1 MGELRRRLA
10 RDPLGLRK
18 ALADRL
24 LIGLVAAMALL
35 AALALA
41 GRDGANSLAQRWRE
55 GAQAAVT
62 VQVPQ
67 PDAERMARALAVLR
81 ALPEVAEAEP
91 VDPARMAELL
101 RPWLGSA
108 QSLSLPLPGV
118 IELRLADL
126 SADPV
131 LIGDRV
137 AEEVPGVVTEAH
149 GVWVAHLSAL
159 AGAVQGVALA
169 VLALVAGVGAA
180 VVAVAVRAGLS
191 ARRDAVLV
199 LHGLGATDAEIARR
213 FASRAAWLAGL
224 GGAVGTALA
233 LPALAG
239 LVRLAGPLAGEASWH
254 ALPWLDLAAVPLAA
268 AAVGWLATQA
278 TVRLWLRRLP

>member
-1 MGELRRRLA
+1 MAEPRRRLA

-24 LIGLVAAMALL
+24 LIGMVAAMALL

-41 GRDGANSLAQRWRE
+41 GRGGAERLAQRWRE

-62 VQVPQ
+62 VQIPQ
-67 PDAERMARALAVLR
+67 PDVARMERALAILR
-81 ALPEVAEAEP
+81 AMPEVAGAEA

-101 RPWLGSA
+101 RPWLGGA
-108 QSLSLPLPGV
+108 QSLPLPGV

-137 AEEVPGVVTEAH
+137 AEEVPGAVTEAH
-149 GVWVAHLSAL
+149 GIWVAHLSAL
-159 AGAVQGVALA
+159 AAAVQGVALA
-169 VLALVAGVGAA
+169 VLALVAAVSAA

-199 LHGLGATDAEIARR
+199 LHGLGATDAEVAGRFARR
-213 FASRAAWLAGL
+213 AAYLAGV
-224 GGAVGTALA
+224 GGALGTALA

-239 LVRLAGPLAGEASWH
+239 LVRLAGPLAGATSWH

-268 AAVGWLATQA
+268 AAVGWVATQA
-278 TVRLWLRRLP
+278 SVRLWLRRLP

>member
-1 MGELRRRLA
+1 MAELRRRLA

-101 RPWLGSA
+101 RPWLGGA
-108 QSLSLPLPGV
+108 QSLPL
-118 IELRLADL
+118 
-126 SADPV
+126 
-131 LIGDRV
+131 DRKS
-137 AEEVPGVVTEAH
+137 VV
-149 GVWVAHLSAL
+149 
-159 AGAVQGVALA
+159 
-169 VLALVAGVGAA
+169 
-180 VVAVAVRAGLS
+180 
-191 ARRDAVLV
+191 
-199 LHGLGATDAEIARR
+199 
-213 FASRAAWLAGL
+213 
-224 GGAVGTALA
+224 
-233 LPALAG
+233 
-239 LVRLAGPLAGEASWH
+239 
-254 ALPWLDLAAVPLAA
+254 
-268 AAVGWLATQA
+268 
-278 TVRLWLRRLP
+278 

>member
-1 MGELRRRLA
+1 MAESRRRLA

-24 LIGLVAAMALL
+24 LLGLVAAMALL

-41 GRDGANSLAQRWRE
+41 GRDGADRLAQRWRE

-67 PDAERMARALAVLR
+67 PDAARMDRALRILR
-81 ALPEVAEAEP
+81 DQPEVASAEP

-101 RPWLGSA
+101 RPWLGGA
-108 QSLSLPLPGV
+108 HNLPLPGV
-118 IELRLADL
+118 IEIRLADL

-137 AEEVPGVVTEAH
+137 AAEVPGAVTEAH
-149 GVWVAHLSAL
+149 GVWVAHLAAL
-159 AGAVQGVALA
+159 AGAVQGLALA
-169 VLALVAGVGAA
+169 VVALVAGVAAA
-180 VVAVAVRAGLS
+180 VVGVAVRAGLN

-199 LHGLGATDAEIARR
+199 LHGLGATDAEVAGR
-213 FASRAAWLAGL
+213 FAARAAWLAGL
-224 GGAVGTALA
+224 GAAAGTAAGVPTLA
-233 LPALAG
+233 L
-239 LVRLAGPLAGEASWH
+239 LVGLAGPLAGEAAWH
-254 ALPWLDLAAVPLAA
+254 ALPWIDLLALPFAA
-268 AAVGWLATQA
+268 AAVAWVATQG

>member
-1 MGELRRRLA
+1 MAEPQRRLA

-41 GRDGANSLAQRWRE
+41 GRSGADRLADRWRE

-67 PDAERMARALAVLR
+67 PTPERMDRALDVLR
-81 ALPEVAEAEP
+81 ALPEVAAADP

-101 RPWLGSA
+101 RPWLGGA
-108 QSLSLPLPGV
+108 DGLPLPGV

-126 SADPV
+126 SADAV
-131 LIGDRV
+131 LIGDQV
-137 AEEVPGVVTEAH
+137 AAEVPGAVTEAH
-149 GVWVAHLSAL
+149 GVWVGHLAAL
-159 AGAVQGVALA
+159 ARAVQGLALA
-169 VLALVAGVGAA
+169 VLALVAAVAAA
-180 VVAVAVRAGLS
+180 VVGVAVRAGLS

-199 LHGLGATDAEIARR
+199 LHGLGATDAEVARR
-213 FASRAAWLAGL
+213 FARRAAFLAGM
-224 GGAVGTALA
+224 GAAAGTAFA

-239 LVRLAGPLAGEASWH
+239 LLALAGPLAGRASWES
-254 ALPWLDLAAVPLAA
+254 LPWLDLVLVPVMAALVAWLAA
-268 AAVGWLATQA
+268 QA
-278 TVRLWLRRLP
+278 TVRRWLRRLP

>member
-1 MGELRRRLA
+1 MAEPRRRLA

-41 GRDGANSLAQRWRE
+41 GRDGADRLAQRWRE

-67 PDAERMARALAVLR
+67 PDAARMERALAVLR
-81 ALPEVAEAEP
+81 ALPEVAAAEP

-101 RPWLGSA
+101 RPWLGGA
-108 QSLSLPLPGV
+108 HALPLPGV

-159 AGAVQGVALA
+159 ANAVQGVALA
-169 VLALVAGVGAA
+169 VLALVGAVGAA

-199 LHGLGATDAEIARR
+199 LHGLGATDAEIAGR

-224 GGAVGTALA
+224 GAGIGTALV

-254 ALPWLDLAAVPLAA
+254 GLPWADLAGVPLAA
-268 AAVGWLATQA
+268 AMVGWFATQA